1 MAFTRFH
8 DDPLRIQK
16 QVDEST
22 FSGRYMLNRPGQGI
36 HMPFQADAQLRLQSW
51 GANITTD
58 IIPLESDFRGL
69 TRRLCRDNTVLN
81 DYEQNKQ
88 SVTPLQYGE
97 SNPYVEESRASHPA
111 WMYRDLEQP
120 RWEMPWINPQ
130 AQIHIEKQFPNNI
143 QTRILEKD
151 YYHPTVPNLGTIE
164 RADYY
169 FQDINKIHKFPILRS
184 E

>member
-22 FSGRYMLNRPGQGI
+22 FSGRYMLNTPGQGI
-36 HMPFQADAQLRLQSW
+36 HMPFQGDVQLRLQAW
-51 GANITTD
+51 GANITSN
-58 IIPLESDFRGL
+58 IIPLESDLRGQ
-69 TRRLCRDNTVLN
+69 TRLLNRDDPEQN
-81 DYEQNKQ
+81 DYERHKETVQ
-88 SVTPLQYGE
+88 PLQYGE
-97 SNPYVEESRASHPA
+97 ANPFIEESRASHPA

-130 AQIHIEKQFPNNI
+130 SLIHMERQFPNNI

-164 RADYY
+164 RTDFF
-169 FQDINKIHKFPILRS
+169 FQDINKIHKIPILRS
-184 E
+184 

>member
-22 FSGRYMLNRPGQGI
+22 FSGRYMLNTPGQGI
-36 HMPFQADAQLRLQSW
+36 HMPFQSDAQLRLQGW
-51 GANITTD
+51 GANITTN

-69 TRRLCRDNTVLN
+69 NRRLCRDHPELN
-81 DYEQNKQ
+81 DYEKNKE
-88 SVTPLQYGE
+88 SVQPLKYGE
-97 SNPYVEESRASHPA
+97 SNPFIEESRASHPA

-130 AQIHIEKQFPNNI
+130 AQIHTEMHFPNNI

-151 YYHPTVPNLGTIE
+151 YYHPTQPNLGTIE
-164 RADYY
+164 RADFF
-169 FQDINKIHKFPILRS
+169 FQDINKIHKFPILR
-184 E
+184 

>member
-8 DDPLRIQK
+8 DDPVRIQK
-16 QVDEST
+16 QLDEST

-36 HMPFQADAQLRLQSW
+36 HMPFQADAQLRLQAW
-51 GANITTD
+51 GANITTN

-69 TRRLCRDNTVLN
+69 SRRLCRDHPDLN
-81 DYEQNKQ
+81 QHESFKQ
-88 SVTPLQYGE
+88 SVEQKTYGE
-97 SNPYVEESRASHPA
+97 ANPFIEESRASHPA

-130 AQIHIEKQFPNNI
+130 APVHTEMHFPNNI

-164 RADYY
+164 RADFF
-169 FQDINKIHKFPILRS
+169 FQDINKIHKFPVLRS
-184 E
+184 

>member
-16 QVDEST
+16 QIDEST

-36 HMPFQADAQLRLQSW
+36 HMPFQDDTQLRLQGW

-69 TRRLCRDNTVLN
+69 TRHLNRDNIDLN
-81 DYEQNKQ
+81 QYDKKAV
-88 SVTPLQYGE
+88 STLPLKYGKAD
-97 SNPYVEESRASHPA
+97 PFIDESRASHPA

-120 RWEMPWINPQ
+120 RWELPFINPQ
-130 AQIHIEKQFPNNI
+130 APVHTEIQFPNNI

-151 YYHPTVPNLGTIE
+151 YFHPQVPNLGVIE
-164 RADYY
+164 RSDYY
-169 FQDINKIHKFPILRS
+169 FQNINNIHKPPVFRD
-184 E
+184 